1 MNVNRTETFTG
12 YEELNLTIP
21 ISVKPYI
28 EIVYGIQKEID
39 RLLEF
44 KVGNVCQSNFNELIE
59 RVVFYSLKAGMQYQK
74 ELDNAVLVDMQRQL
88 DVLIKRDGQ
97 AAKERK
103 RKVNEKF

>member
-1 MNVNRTETFTG
+1 MYVNKNEMFAG
-12 YEELNLTIP
+12 YEELNLTVP

-44 KVGNVCQSNFNELIE
+44 KVGNVCQNNLNDLIE
-59 RVVFYSLKAGMQYQK
+59 RVVYYSLKAGMQYQK
-74 ELDNAVLVDMQRQL
+74 ELDNTVLVDMQRQL

-103 RKVNEKF
+103 MKVNEKF